1 MRELKEK
8 IKYRCPEV
16 LVDHICGRGIV
27 TAILDTG
34 VNMHPDLKGRIIVWK
49 DMVKHREE
57 SYDDNGHG
65 THIAGIIAGSG
76 FCSNGIYAGIAPESK
91 IVSIKVLDFAGN
103 GKIDDVI
110 EGIRFV
116 LEMQEKWNI
125 RIVNISMGTKRHEGR
140 EDEEELLD
148 SEQIITELIKLN
160 KEYLE
165 KLNELR

>member
-16 LVDHICGRGIV
+16 LVNHICGRGIV

-34 VNMHPDLKGRIIVWK
+34 VNMHPDLKGRIIGWK

-91 IVSIKVLDFAGN
+91 IVSIK
-103 GKIDDVI
+103 
-110 EGIRFV
+110 
-116 LEMQEKWNI
+116 
-125 RIVNISMGTKRHEGR
+125 
-140 EDEEELLD
+140 
-148 SEQIITELIKLN
+148 
-160 KEYLE
+160 Y
-165 KLNELR
+165 